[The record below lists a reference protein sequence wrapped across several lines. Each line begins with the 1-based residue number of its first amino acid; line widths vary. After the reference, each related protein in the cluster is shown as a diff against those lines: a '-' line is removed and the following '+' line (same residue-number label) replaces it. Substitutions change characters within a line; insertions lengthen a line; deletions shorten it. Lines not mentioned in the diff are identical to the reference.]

1 MEDLAGFNPNV
12 AGNPHNN
19 IFGLPFTEEDAALVL
34 LPVPWEVTIS
44 CSAGTARCADH
55 IFKASMH
62 VDIFDPDVPEAWKK
76 GFFMRDINRKVLL
89 KSDYLRKEAELY
101 LDYVS
106 RGDDVDKNKFM
117 CKSLKEINEGSELMN
132 KWVYDQTRE
141 LLSRNKLVGLLGGDH
156 STALGYW
163 KAQAEKHGD
172 FGILQLDA
180 HCDLRRSYC
189 SFNYSHSS
197 VMYNALKEIP
207 ELKKVVQLGVR
218 DFCEEEWSF
227 LNDNKDRVV
236 TFFDRKIKEE
246 LYEGKLWRDIA
257 DEIVAQLPDKV
268 HISFDVD
275 GLDPKLCPNAA
286 APVHGGYE
294 LEQVLYLFKRVIQS
308 GRTLIGYDL
317 VEVGVG
323 EHNTDANVGA
333 HIIWRLSNLLVKS
346 NLLN

>member
-1 MEDLAGFNPNV
+1 MEDLSGFNPNV

-62 VDIFDPDVPEAWKK
+62 VDIFDPDVPDAWKK
-76 GFFMRDINRKVLL
+76 GFFMRDVNRKVLL

-141 LLSRNKLVGLLGGDH
+141 LLSRNKLVGLIGGDH
-156 STALGYW
+156 STSLGYW

-197 VMYNALKEIP
+197 VMYNALNEIP

-218 DFCEEEWSF
+218 DFCEEEWNY
-227 LNDNKDRVV
+227 LNNNKDRVV
-236 TFFDRKIKEE
+236 TFFDRNVKEE
-246 LYEGKLWRDIA
+246 LYEGKIWRDIA
-257 DEIVAQLPDKV
+257 DNIVAQLPDKV

-294 LEQVLYLFKRVIQS
+294 LEQVLYLFKRIIQS

-323 EHNTDANVGA
+323 EQNTDASVGA